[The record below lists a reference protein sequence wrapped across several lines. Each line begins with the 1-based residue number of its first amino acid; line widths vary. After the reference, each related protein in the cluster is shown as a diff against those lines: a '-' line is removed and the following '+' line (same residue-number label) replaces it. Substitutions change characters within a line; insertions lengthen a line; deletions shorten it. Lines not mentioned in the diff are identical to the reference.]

1 MEMALKKQ
9 ELRRPPKLRL
19 QQIPVSNNSH
29 VSEGGKQQHGCHH
42 RHQHH
47 DQHSN
52 VSQWLE
58 EHTTPQTRHNF
69 DEPVTT
75 TLSKGSA
82 HPACVA
88 KEEERDNTSVI
99 EAEQALSIP
108 NNGPFTRVP
117 APWFGRSKT
126 DVSDHLRMLPPMHPN
141 PNICAPSY
149 GHQSTVITDNKQ
161 QPLDPNLPSIIS
173 HWWED
178 RPGTA
183 KLAVPP
189 QYVNA
194 TDLRAALP
202 RWLPRSLRQKHLS
215 AAELEQPKLT
225 SDNTRCGSRTS
236 RSEASDIQVSVKP
249 RGTRSSI
256 SRRPCTVPCI
266 LQTTGGA
273 TASDPLS
280 ANPPCETGQSARL
293 SISSQDASTATETP
307 RASTGAGSSHQDAST
322 ATETP
327 CPSVIISN
335 PRKSKDRTVD
345 AYKHMNPYCI
355 ATQKV
360 WESHLNPTKTHTE
373 QMCEKLQS
381 GMRTSLRKGQQRAYA
396 KSC

>member
-19 QQIPVSNNSH
+19 RQIPGSNSH
-29 VSEGGKQQHGCHH
+29 VSEYEGGKQQHGRHH
-42 RHQHH
+42 HHHHH

-58 EHTTPQTRHNF
+58 EHTTPQTQHNF

-88 KEEERDNTSVI
+88 KEERDDTSVI
-99 EAEQALSIP
+99 EAEQASSIP
-108 NNGPFTRVP
+108 NNGPFNRVP

-183 KLAVPP
+183 QLAVPP
-189 QYVNA
+189 QYVNV

-225 SDNTRCGSRTS
+225 SDNSR
-236 RSEASDIQVSVKP
+236 
-249 RGTRSSI
+249 
-256 SRRPCTVPCI
+256 
-266 LQTTGGA
+266 
-273 TASDPLS
+273 
-280 ANPPCETGQSARL
+280 
-293 SISSQDASTATETP
+293 
-307 RASTGAGSSHQDAST
+307 
-322 ATETP
+322 
-327 CPSVIISN
+327 
-335 PRKSKDRTVD
+335 
-345 AYKHMNPYCI
+345 
-355 ATQKV
+355 
-360 WESHLNPTKTHTE
+360 
-373 QMCEKLQS
+373 
-381 GMRTSLRKGQQRAYA
+381 
-396 KSC
+396 